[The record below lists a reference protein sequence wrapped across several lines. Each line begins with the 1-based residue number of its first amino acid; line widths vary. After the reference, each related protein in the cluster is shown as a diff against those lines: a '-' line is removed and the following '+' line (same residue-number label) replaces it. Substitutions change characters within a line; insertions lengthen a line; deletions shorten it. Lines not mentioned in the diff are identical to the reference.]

1 MDVQKGMVA
10 IMAIERVS
18 EISTVSKSNYNAD
31 TAKSIQSAAGSQS
44 VEIAPKET
52 AQTVTVN
59 PKNTE
64 NGEGTYQRESSS
76 EQLKKA
82 VSDINRKMKNTSC
95 QFGIHEATN
104 RVMIKLIDD
113 ETKEVIR
120 EFPAEE
126 TLDIIAKAWELAG
139 ILVDKKL

>member
-18 EISTVSKSNYNAD
+18 EISTVSKSNYSAD
-31 TAKSIQSAAGSQS
+31 TAKIIQSAAGSQS
-44 VEIAPKET
+44 VEIAPKESL
-52 AQTVTVN
+52 QTVTVN
-59 PKNTE
+59 SKNTE
-64 NGEGTYQRESSS
+64 KGEGTYQRESSS